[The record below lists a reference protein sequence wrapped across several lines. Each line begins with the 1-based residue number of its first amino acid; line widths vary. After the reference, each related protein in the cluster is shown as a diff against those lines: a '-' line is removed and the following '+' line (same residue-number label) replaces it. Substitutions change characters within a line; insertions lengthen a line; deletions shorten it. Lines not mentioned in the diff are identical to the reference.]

1 MDDVANR
8 EMLEAGVCLT
18 AMIGIA
24 LWQVLRTLGSG
35 GLNGIGMIKL
45 TCNLVL
51 LGIALYVG
59 YSALTMWT

>member
-8 EMLEAGVCLT
+8 EMLEAGVCITL
-18 AMIGIA
+18 MIGGA
-24 LWQVLRTLGSG
+24 MWQVLRTLGRG
-35 GLNGIGMIKL
+35 GLDGMGLVKL

-59 YSALTMWT
+59 VTALNLWT